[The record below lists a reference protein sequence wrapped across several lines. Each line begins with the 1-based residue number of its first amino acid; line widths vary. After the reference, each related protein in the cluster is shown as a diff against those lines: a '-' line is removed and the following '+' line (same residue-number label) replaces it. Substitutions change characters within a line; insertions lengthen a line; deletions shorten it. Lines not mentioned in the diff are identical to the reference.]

1 MTEKTADKIN
11 PLSIAD
17 KTASEDTKDVPIGF
31 VVICDEG
38 GMPTL
43 HQIPDHRSPND
54 RELFHINWFL
64 TGSLIGGILSEPKD
78 GEPENS
84 E

>member
-31 VVICDEG
+31 VVICNDNG
-38 GMPTL
+38 LPTL
-43 HQIPDHRSPND
+43 HEIPDHRTPTD

-64 TGSLIGGILSEPKD
+64 TGSLIGGILSEP
-78 GEPENS
+78 EES